1 MSEVLLEVQPGEGG
15 AAGSLDRP
23 SPLGRSRTAQAAMDW
38 SRAALNAVL
47 WLSLAALIL
56 LLAGPRVLPFK
67 TYAVMSGSMEPTIH
81 VGSLVV
87 LGPVDSTDLRVGDVI
102 TFDPPGYGSEL
113 VTHRIYSVEQGPDG
127 PVFQTKG
134 DANGTPDAWQIQA
147 GNGGG
152 YRVLFSV
159 PYLGWITGAMLGKL
173 VLLVVLTLVGAG
185 SLLMR
190 IWRTDERTD
199 GEA

>member
-1 MSEVLLEVQPGEGG
+1 MSEVLLEVQPGESG
-15 AAGSLDRP
+15 AVGPLDRP
-23 SPLGRSRTAQAAMDW
+23 SPLGRSRTAQAVVDW
-38 SRAALNAVL
+38 SRAALHAVL

-87 LGPVDSTDLRVGDVI
+87 LGPVYSSDLKVGDVI

-113 VTHRIYSVEQGPDG
+113 VTHRIISITQGPDG

-134 DANGTPDAWQIQA
+134 DANGAPDAWQIQE
-147 GNGGG
+147 GGRG
-152 YRVLFSV
+152 YRVLFSI

-173 VLLVVLTLVGAG
+173 VMLVVLTLVGAG
-185 SLLMR
+185 YLLTR
-190 IWRTDERTD
+190 IWRTDE
-199 GEA
+199 EA

>member
-1 MSEVLLEVQPGEGG
+1 MSEALLEVQPGEGG
-15 AAGSLDRP
+15 TVGSLDRP
-23 SPLGRSRTAQAAMDW
+23 SPLGRSRTATAVMDW
-38 SRAALNAVL
+38 SRAGLSALL
-47 WLSLAALIL
+47 WLSLFALLL

-87 LGPVDSTDLRVGDVI
+87 LEPANSTDLRVGDVI

-113 VTHRIYSVEQGPDG
+113 VTHRIVSVEAGADG

-134 DANGTPDAWQIQA
+134 DANATPDAWQIQA
-147 GNGGG
+147 AGRG

-185 SLLMR
+185 SLLIR
-190 IWRTDERTD
+190 IWRTDE
-199 GEA
+199 EA

>member
-1 MSEVLLEVQPGEGG
+1 MSEALLEVQPGESG

-23 SPLGRSRTAQAAMDW
+23 SPLGRSRTAQAFMDW

-47 WLSLAALIL
+47 WLSLFALLL

-87 LGPVDSTDLRVGDVI
+87 LGPVDSADLRVGDVI

-113 VTHRIYSVEQGPDG
+113 VTHRIVAVAQGPDG

-134 DANGTPDAWQIQA
+134 DANATPDAWQIQ
-147 GNGGG
+147 GGGRG

-159 PYLGWITGAMLGKL
+159 PYLGWVTGVMLGKL
-173 VLLVVLTLVGAG
+173 VLLVVLTLIAAG
-185 SLLMR
+185 SLLVR
-190 IWRTDERTD
+190 IWRTDE
-199 GEA
+199 EA

>member
-1 MSEVLLEVQPGEGG
+1 MSEAMLEVQPGEGG
-15 AAGSLDRP
+15 AVGSLDRP
-23 SPLGRSRTAQAAMDW
+23 SPLGRSRTATAVMDW
-38 SRAALNAVL
+38 SRAGLRALL
-47 WLSLAALIL
+47 WLSLFAL
-56 LLAGPRVLPFK
+56 LLLLVGPRVLPFK

-87 LGPVDSTDLRVGDVI
+87 LEPANSADLRVGDVI

-113 VTHRIYSVEQGPDG
+113 VTHRIYSIEQGPDG

-134 DANGTPDAWQIQA
+134 DANGTPDAWRIQA
-147 GNGGG
+147 GGRG

-173 VLLVVLTLVGAG
+173 ALLVVLTLVGAG
-185 SLLMR
+185 SLLIR
-190 IWRTDERTD
+190 IWRTDE
-199 GEA
+199 EA